1 MDFPEKN
8 KEKCLEMHEKI
19 NQSEQHQGK
28 TRRFFDK
35 IAFLQMTDQGKANIA
50 NEILGESYA
59 GKLYWLELVLS
70 SVVATLGLLTNSIPV
85 VIGAMLIAPI
95 LAPIKAF
102 SFAVTTGNRHIYFKA
117 LKILLL
123 SIVVA
128 VGSSFVITLIVPF
141 ADLTTEVM
149 ARTSPTIVDLF
160 IALASGIIAILSL
173 GFKKL
178 SESIAWVAMAV
189 ALMPPLCVIWVGLQ
203 FLNRDV
209 TAGSGLLFL
218 TNLIAI
224 IVVGIIIF
232 YAFGFFPTNKLGQK
246 RSITMSIIIILTIT
260 VLTIPLWKAME
271 TIAYNFSTR
280 TEISRTFDSFWPT
293 INSSIT
299 IQNFDF
305 QSLDDDTLRVNATL
319 NVPDTLK
326 ITNEHKRELTER
338 LAVETQKSV
347 ELQINLIGISSVY
360 IEQQEEVSIEKELQK
375 TLYKEL
381 QKYPDIVMI
390 ELKVAQNNVPLVL
403 LNLFGENKEMFGTIE
418 EQLSRTTKRILG
430 EDAKLLISRQTP
442 RTKKETKE
450 MDKEQKFFRESIE
463 KQFALLMPKEELN
476 HLGIENTEDVLLI
489 DIQFTTSQE
498 EPLIKRYMESR
509 KEIMQ
514 KYFQKKVSLHSKVEY
529 ISEWDFE

>member
-1 MDFPEKN
+1 M
-8 KEKCLEMHEKI
+8 
-19 NQSEQHQGK
+19 
-28 TRRFFDK
+28 
-35 IAFLQMTDQGKANIA
+35 
-50 NEILGESYA
+50 
-59 GKLYWLELVLS
+59 
-70 SVVATLGLLTNSIPV
+70 
-85 VIGAMLIAPI
+85 
-95 LAPIKAF
+95 
-102 SFAVTTGNRHIYFKA
+102 
-117 LKILLL
+117 
-123 SIVVA
+123 
-128 VGSSFVITLIVPF
+128 
-141 ADLTTEVM
+141 
-149 ARTSPTIVDLF
+149 
-160 IALASGIIAILSL
+160 
-173 GFKKL
+173 
-178 SESIAWVAMAV
+178 
-189 ALMPPLCVIWVGLQ
+189 
-203 FLNRDV
+203 
-209 TAGSGLLFL
+209 
-218 TNLIAI
+218 
-224 IVVGIIIF
+224 
-232 YAFGFFPTNKLGQK
+232 
-246 RSITMSIIIILTIT
+246 
-260 VLTIPLWKAME
+260 LTIPLWKAME